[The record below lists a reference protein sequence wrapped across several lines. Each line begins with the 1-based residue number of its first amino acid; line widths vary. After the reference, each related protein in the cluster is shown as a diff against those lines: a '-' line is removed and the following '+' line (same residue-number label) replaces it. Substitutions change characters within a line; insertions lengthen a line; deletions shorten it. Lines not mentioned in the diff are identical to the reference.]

1 MIQRF
6 AGKTVWVTGASSGI
20 GRALS
25 IELDRRGACLVISG
39 RREAALA
46 QTKAQLS
53 QPALVLAF
61 EATDHDALP
70 ALVDEA
76 VAWRP
81 GGVDMLVNNAGVS
94 QRSLIIDTNF
104 SVYRELMEVNFFAPV
119 RLTQLLLPH
128 MIERGS
134 GHVAVVS
141 SIAGKVGVPLRGG
154 YSAAKHALLGW
165 YDTLR
170 AEVETAYGI
179 DISVVV
185 PGSVQTDVA
194 INALSATGEARGHS
208 DENIANGMPVA
219 EAARQ
224 IAEGLSARVR
234 EILVAEGQEARAAML
249 RAQQPEMIFEVLANE
264 GARLAKAR
272 SAAGQDWRPEPT
284 RIR

>member
-25 IELDRRGACLVISG
+25 IELDRRGARLVISG

-119 RLTQLLLPH
+119 RLTQLILPH
-128 MIERGS
+128 MIERGN

-170 AEVETAYGI
+170 AELETAYGI
-179 DISVVV
+179 DVSVVV

-219 EAARQ
+219 EAAWQ

-272 SAAGQDWRPEPT
+272 SAAGPKWQPEPA